1 MAARLTELV
10 IESADPLAAATFWAG
25 ALGWDLQE
33 YMPGHVPWLSA
44 SGEPTGHDLKL
55 VFVKT
60 GADRPPGTRLYLNPV
75 GSDLSDEIVRLTSL
89 GAAATAEGSTNPWV
103 SMTDPGGTGFT
114 ILPNRI
120 D

>member
-10 IESADPLAAATFWAG
+10 IESYDPLAAATFWSG
-25 ALGWDLQE
+25 ALGWELHE

-44 SGEPTGHDLKL
+44 SGEASGHDLKL

-60 GADRPPGTRLYLNPV
+60 RPDRPPGTRLYLNPL
-75 GSDLSDEIVRLTSL
+75 GSELPEEITRLTSL
-89 GAAATAEGSTNPWV
+89 GAAATAEGSANPWV
-103 SMTDPGGTGFT
+103 SMTDPTGTGFT
-114 ILPNRI
+114 ILPDRI